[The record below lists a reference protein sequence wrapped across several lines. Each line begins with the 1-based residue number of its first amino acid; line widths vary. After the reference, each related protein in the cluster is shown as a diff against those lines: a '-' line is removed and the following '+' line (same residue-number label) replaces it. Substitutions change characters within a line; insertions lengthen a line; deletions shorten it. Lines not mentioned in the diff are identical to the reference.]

1 MFVLK
6 STQCTIKMDLFH
18 FSLFKHKMFL
28 DLERKEHKSTLR
40 GRETFCTTIGA
51 RAGGH
56 LGFVGEDP
64 LKGGDEQCREVDAGP
79 TVSKTVTA
87 TAGGSR
93 LKYGGGFPTAP
104 APP

>member
-1 MFVLK
+1 
-6 STQCTIKMDLFH
+6 MDLFL

-28 DLERKEHKSTLR
+28 DLEHREHKSTLR

-51 RAGGH
+51 RTSGH

-79 TVSKTVTA
+79 TVSRTVAVTA
-87 TAGGSR
+87 GRIQLQRRKRQWSR
-93 LKYGGGFPTAP
+93 GGGFPLLLRTLRSG
-104 APP
+104 